1 MDFQKKLFNDL
12 FLEWSKGGRLKQPH
26 ATWAPRR
33 ESWIKEFPDQK
44 LFIEKLPLELDREAL
59 RNVANLE
66 ELSFESKFIA
76 TMIWGYGD
84 RGYGPYRVSRIL
96 GQSSALHV
104 IEEVYQACRESK
116 PLDAYRV
123 FQNQPITGLGPSFG
137 TKFISFMTTV
147 EQTAPILDSLVAKWL
162 VHYGPDIFKLSE
174 RRYTKWDIAVYEA
187 FCSYIAGLA
196 SQYNCHADL
205 IEQLMFESASKEFT
219 VNSGWLKL

>member
-1 MDFQKKLFNDL
+1 
-12 FLEWSKGGRLKQPH
+12 
-26 ATWAPRR
+26 
-33 ESWIKEFPDQK
+33 
-44 LFIEKLPLELDREAL
+44 
-59 RNVANLE
+59 
-66 ELSFESKFIA
+66 
-76 TMIWGYGD
+76 
-84 RGYGPYRVSRIL
+84 
-96 GQSSALHV
+96 
-104 IEEVYQACRESK
+104 
-116 PLDAYRV
+116 
-123 FQNQPITGLGPSFG
+123 
-137 TKFISFMTTV
+137 MTTV